1 MKTLLLFLLIVNCAP
16 IWAQEPVIPAKETI
30 VAVPD
35 EPAQFPGG
43 NEALRKF
50 LAENL
55 VYLQRAAEEGLSG
68 QCYIQLLI
76 TEDGTITNP
85 KVKHGVPDCPECD
98 AEAMRLVKLMPKWIP
113 GKIEGKAVNSLYYL
127 PISFYV
133 Q

>member
-1 MKTLLLFLLIVNCAP
+1 MKTLFLFLLLVNCAP
-16 IWAQEPVIPAKETI
+16 LCAQEPTVPDKEFI

-55 VYLQRAAEEGLSG
+55 VYLQRAKEEGLSG
-68 QCYIQLLI
+68 KCYIQLLI

-85 KVKHGVPDCPECD
+85 KVKRGVPDCTECD